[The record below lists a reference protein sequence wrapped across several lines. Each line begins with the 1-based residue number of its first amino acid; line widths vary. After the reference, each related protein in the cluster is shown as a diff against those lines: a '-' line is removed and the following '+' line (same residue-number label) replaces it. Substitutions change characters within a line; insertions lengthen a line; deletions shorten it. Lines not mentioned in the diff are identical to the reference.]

1 MYVVI
6 VKMKKIIRL
15 NFVLN
20 VEQSMKQVVDV
31 EDLFWFVE
39 KYKEYYKKH
48 NGRRYFDPAGL
59 YYAIQLL
66 SAKKG
71 FFIND

>member
-1 MYVVI
+1 
-6 VKMKKIIRL
+6 
-15 NFVLN
+15 
-20 VEQSMKQVVDV
+20 MKQVVDV

-48 NGRRYFDPAGL
+48 NGRRLLDPAGL

-71 FFIND
+71 YFIND

>member
-6 VKMKKIIRL
+6 VRMKKIIWL

-20 VEQSMKQVVDV
+20 AEQSMKQVVDV

-39 KYKEYYKKH
+39 KYNKYYEEH
-48 NGRRYFDPAGL
+48 NRKYYIDPAGL
-59 YYAIQLL
+59 HYAIQKLIIM
-66 SAKKG
+66 KG
-71 FFIND
+71 YFIDD

>member
-6 VKMKKIIRL
+6 VRMKKTIGL

-31 EDLFWFVE
+31 EDLFWFAE
-39 KYKEYYKKH
+39 KYKEYYKEH
-48 NGRRYFDPAGL
+48 NKRRYLDPAGL

-66 SAKKG
+66 STKKG
-71 FFIND
+71 YFIND

>member
-6 VKMKKIIRL
+6 VRMKKTIKL

-39 KYKEYYKKH
+39 KYKEYYKEH
-48 NGRRYFDPAGL
+48 NGRRHLDPAGL

-66 SAKKG
+66 SVKKG
-71 FFIND
+71 YFIND

>member
-1 MYVVI
+1 
-6 VKMKKIIRL
+6 
-15 NFVLN
+15 
-20 VEQSMKQVVDV
+20 MKQVVDV

-39 KYKEYYKKH
+39 KYKEYYKEH

-66 SAKKG
+66 SVKKG
-71 FFIND
+71 YFIDD

>member
-6 VKMKKIIRL
+6 VRMKKTIRL

-20 VEQSMKQVVDV
+20 AEQSMKQVIDV

-39 KYKEYYKKH
+39 KYSEYYKEH
-48 NGRRYFDPAGL
+48 NRRRHLDPAGL

-66 SAKKG
+66 SMKKG
-71 FFIND
+71 YFIDD

>member
-6 VKMKKIIRL
+6 VRMKKTIWL

-20 VEQSMKQVVDV
+20 VEQSMKQVIDV

-39 KYKEYYKKH
+39 RYNKYYKEH
-48 NGRRYFDPAGL
+48 NRKRYLDPAGL
-59 YYAIQLL
+59 RYAIQKLMIM
-66 SAKKG
+66 KG
-71 FFIND
+71 YFIND

>member
-1 MYVVI
+1 
-6 VKMKKIIRL
+6 
-15 NFVLN
+15 
-20 VEQSMKQVVDV
+20 MKQVIDV

-39 KYKEYYKKH
+39 KYKEYYKEH
-48 NGRRYFDPAGL
+48 NGRRHLDPAGL

-71 FFIND
+71 YFIDD